1 MSTTKQPVSLRIVDG
16 AIARAD
22 ESSLLQRA
30 SRLPVLRWQPVRHA
44 GSARKLS
51 RLVREGARFA
61 AADLLGLAGV
71 RRYHLRHGGRPV
83 LLRHGTVD
91 IWTFAELFDLRMY
104 EPPAVVERQLRAVAE
119 PLIVDL
125 GANIG
130 LFGVDALGRFP
141 GARVVGYE
149 PEAENAGIH
158 RRLVEITGND
168 RWTLVEACA
177 GPEAG
182 TVAFLPGL
190 ETGSR
195 MLDHAGAG
203 SVEVPM
209 LDVLPLLGEADLVK
223 IDIEGGEWPILADD
237 RFAAVKAAVI
247 EYHPHGCPGDDP
259 RRSARELL
267 EGHGFDVAELFY
279 EPGSRVGMVWATR
292 G

>member
-1 MSTTKQPVSLRIVDG
+1 VTQTQQQTPLSIVDG
-16 AIARAD
+16 AIARTDDA
-22 ESSLLQRA
+22 SLLQRA

-44 GSARKLS
+44 GSARKLGM
-51 RLVREGARFA
+51 LVRETARFA
-61 AADLLGLAGV
+61 GADLLGLEGV
-71 RRYHLRHGGRPV
+71 RRYHLRASGLPV

-91 IWTFAELFDLRMY
+91 IWTFAELFDLRLY
-104 EPPAVVERQLRAVAE
+104 EPPAAVERQLRAAAE

-130 LFGVDALGRFP
+130 LFGVDMLARFP

-158 RRLVEITGND
+158 RRLVEVAGNP

-182 TVAFLPGL
+182 TVAFLPGQ

-209 LDVLPLLGEADLVK
+209 QDVMPLLAEADLVK
-223 IDIEGGEWPILADD
+223 MDIEGGEWPILADD
-237 RFAAVKAAVI
+237 RFSAVRAAVI

-259 RRSARELL
+259 RRTAHERL
-267 EGHGFDVAELFY
+267 EAHGFEVAELFY
-279 EPGSRVGMVWATR
+279 EPDSRVGMVWATR
-292 G
+292 S